1 MARRLPPFTAI
12 RAFEATA
19 RHLSMTEAADELCVT
34 PSAISHQIKALE
46 AFLDTALLNRDGNR
60 ISLTL
65 TGLSYRLHLSSLL
78 DMLDDATRDIAERKD
93 LRVLATPGFA
103 ARFLVPRLS
112 RFKHAQMV
120 RLKVSEGAPDTD
132 FSRNGS
138 DVVIQ
143 WGEGPVPDV
152 AVEPLME
159 SGRYPVIAP
168 SLKLAEDIS
177 APQDLLRVT
186 LFHDEVMD
194 AWPQWFE
201 CAGLSV
207 PSMPRGPE
215 FAHCELSSTAA
226 ERGQGV
232 ALAYDA
238 VLRDT
243 LRSGSLVRLFEA
255 VTLPVTIYSIAV
267 PETRRRDPII
277 RAFRDWLFEEVE
289 SERVLARSGLGFVA

>member
-186 LFHDEVMD
+186 FFMMRSWMHGPNGSNAPAYRFQACHADRSSHTASCHRLRRNADRASPWHMTPCFVTPCDPE
-194 AWPQWFE
+194 AWYG
-201 CAGLSV
+201 CSK
-207 PSMPRGPE
+207 R
-215 FAHCELSSTAA
+215 
-226 ERGQGV
+226 
-232 ALAYDA
+232 
-238 VLRDT
+238 
-243 LRSGSLVRLFEA
+243 
-255 VTLPVTIYSIAV
+255 
-267 PETRRRDPII
+267 
-277 RAFRDWLFEEVE
+277 
-289 SERVLARSGLGFVA
+289 